1 MEIEKKTIRAV
12 ATMMRA
18 LANETRLSILYKL
31 YEGPKT
37 WTELIFELNLNPKS
51 LRDHLDYLRKN
62 GLVEKRKPGD
72 FHSQASLGD
81 SWKRLTGGLDLALES
96 ISHREGNDGARYFVF
111 PKILSP

>member
-1 MEIEKKTIRAV
+1 MEIEKKIISAV

-18 LANETRLSILYKL
+18 LANETRLNILYKL

-62 GLVEKRKPGD
+62 GLVEKRKPAG
-72 FHSQASLGD
+72 FGLTEAAVEFMESNLPKMISTVKQAAEIAGS
-81 SWKRLTGGLDLALES
+81 
-96 ISHREGNDGARYFVF
+96 V
-111 PKILSP
+111 